1 MNSRTTDRLHRLLLA
16 LVLPVLMMMGSGVAR
31 AQIVVANPLEWA
43 VLVEGNEL
51 IDGQI
56 KSEIEGQT
64 QTAVLQGTI
73 AAEFTQIKNWENKY
87 NAYLKSV
94 DGYASSLKAAT
105 HLYNDG
111 VRLFINLCDI
121 RKAITNNPQGVA
133 ATFSMNNLYAET
145 ATELVTVYTTLRDA
159 VATGG
164 EGNMLT
170 GAERSKTLWMIPSD
184 TIPSRMSGG
193 TPPKASSTVTT
204 ARSPGRRSPA
214 GSGLPGHTRQ
224 RINQTEEM
232 TRKNFTFLAVFLL
245 LLISNALRAQSI
257 DPTLAA
263 MIVLYTEKAESTL
276 QSQEEAMLLESTGHV
291 WIKEEVDAT
300 ADIQKEFND
309 YLDTFHGIIVYAA
322 QIYGFYHETESTVF
336 TTRLKK

>member
-1 MNSRTTDRLHRLLLA
+1 MNSRTINRRLLA
-16 LVLPVLMMMGSGVAR
+16 LAFLFPVLLTGAGESR

-43 VLVEGNEL
+43 VLVEGNEI

-73 AAEFTQIKNWENKY
+73 AAEFTQIKKWEGKY

-121 RKAITNNPQGVA
+121 RKAIANNPQGVA

-145 ATELVTVYTTLRDA
+145 ATELIAVYTTLKDA

-170 GAERSKTLWMIPSD
+170 GAERSKTLWLIEDRLKAFNHKLSRLSLSLRYYTLSD
-184 TIPSRMSGG
+184 VWYNATEGIIDRDYGDI
-193 TPPKASSTVTT
+193 
-204 ARSPGRRSPA
+204 ARA
-214 GSGLPGHTRQ
+214 
-224 RINQTEEM
+224 
-232 TRKNFTFLAVFLL
+232 
-245 LLISNALRAQSI
+245 AQSRWKRASR
-257 DPTLAA
+257 T
-263 MIVLYTEKAESTL
+263 Y
-276 QSQEEAMLLESTGHV
+276 
-291 WIKEEVDAT
+291 
-300 ADIQKEFND
+300 
-309 YLDTFHGIIVYAA
+309 
-322 QIYGFYHETESTVF
+322 
-336 TTRLKK
+336 

>member
-1 MNSRTTDRLHRLLLA
+1 MNSRTTDRLHRSLLA
-16 LVLPVLMMMGSGVAR
+16 LVLPVLMLMGSGVAR

-56 KSEIEGQT
+56 KNEIEGQT

-121 RKAITNNPQGVA
+121 KKAIASNPQGVA

-145 ATELVTVYTTLRDA
+145 ATELIAVYSNLRDA

-170 GAERSKTLWMIPSD
+170 GAERSKTLWLIEDRLKAFNHKLSLLSLSLRYYTFSD
-184 TIPSRMSGG
+184 VWYNMTEGIIDRDYGDI
-193 TPPKASSTVTT
+193 
-204 ARSPGRRSPA
+204 AR
-214 GSGLPGHTRQ
+214 Q
-224 RINQTEEM
+224 
-232 TRKNFTFLAVFLL
+232 
-245 LLISNALRAQSI
+245 AQSRWMR
-257 DPTLAA
+257 AS
-263 MIVLYTEKAESTL
+263 KA
-276 QSQEEAMLLESTGHV
+276 
-291 WIKEEVDAT
+291 
-300 ADIQKEFND
+300 
-309 YLDTFHGIIVYAA
+309 
-322 QIYGFYHETESTVF
+322 
-336 TTRLKK
+336 TR

>member
-1 MNSRTTDRLHRLLLA
+1 MNSRTINRRLWALA
-16 LVLPVLMMMGSGVAR
+16 FLFPVLLMGAGEIR

-43 VLVEGNEL
+43 VLVEGNEI

-73 AAEFTQIKNWENKY
+73 AAEFTQIKKWEGKY

-121 RKAITNNPQGVA
+121 RKAIANNPQGVA

-145 ATELVTVYTTLRDA
+145 ATELIAVYTTLKDA

-170 GAERSKTLWMIPSD
+170 GAERSKTLW
-184 TIPSRMSGG
+184 
-193 TPPKASSTVTT
+193 
-204 ARSPGRRSPA
+204 
-214 GSGLPGHTRQ
+214 
-224 RINQTEEM
+224 
-232 TRKNFTFLAVFLL
+232 
-245 LLISNALRAQSI
+245 LI
-257 DPTLAA
+257 
-263 MIVLYTEKAESTL
+263 
-276 QSQEEAMLLESTGHV
+276 
-291 WIKEEVDAT
+291 
-300 ADIQKEFND
+300 
-309 YLDTFHGIIVYAA
+309 
-322 QIYGFYHETESTVF
+322 
-336 TTRLKK
+336 